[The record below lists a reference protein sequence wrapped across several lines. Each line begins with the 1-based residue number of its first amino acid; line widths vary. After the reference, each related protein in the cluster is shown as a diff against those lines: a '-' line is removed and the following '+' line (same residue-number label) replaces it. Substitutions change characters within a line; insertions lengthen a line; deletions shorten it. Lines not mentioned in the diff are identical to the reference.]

1 MRKIAVKYNINER
14 CYLDI
19 CLYMYRLYSK
29 LVTLCTFKNWNTIFL
44 QNSSFMYEELINF
57 HKMYLQLMVYY
68 NTRSIKILIAKKDPL
83 KFSLFFN
90 SYWCYKLSLDQQH
103 LYKEIT
109 NIILIIINKSISFQ
123 PLQNLSNGKKIKK

>member
-1 MRKIAVKYNINER
+1 
-14 CYLDI
+14 
-19 CLYMYRLYSK
+19 
-29 LVTLCTFKNWNTIFL
+29 
-44 QNSSFMYEELINF
+44 
-57 HKMYLQLMVYY
+57 MYLQLMVYY

-123 PLQNLSNGKKIKK
+123 PLQNLSNGKKIKKVKAVIFQNWLNVDYYDSHVNDEKLVDSTNKCDTY